1 MQDFD
6 SVTGVARVVA
16 MTIFRAAAVLVL
28 GVAISGAGCG
38 SSDQCV
44 NGAGPIVSQTLDL
57 SALTGFDFQVGGEV
71 TAVVGET
78 QQVMVRGEE
87 NVIDLLNRDVIN
99 GIWEIGFTECVQNI
113 SEFRVEITVPELDNV
128 ELSGAGTIN
137 AETEANDIDAIL
149 SGAGTVTLT
158 GQTTSQQATLSGSG
172 TIEAFDLASEET
184 SVFLTGQG
192 TVNVTANERLN
203 VDLGGAGAVFYKGD
217 PELNVRITGVGSVV
231 DAN

>member
-1 MQDFD
+1 
-6 SVTGVARVVA
+6 
-16 MTIFRAAAVLVL
+16 MTIFRATAALLL
-28 GVAISGAGCG
+28 GMAVSAAGCG

-57 SALTGFDFQVGGEV
+57 TTLTGFDFQVGGEV

-87 NVIDLLNRDVIN
+87 NVVDLLNRDVVN
-99 GIWEIGFTECVQNI
+99 GIWEIGFTECVRNV
-113 SEFRVEITVPELDNV
+113 SELRVEITVPELDNV

-137 AETEANDIDAIL
+137 AETEASNIDVIL

-172 TIEAFDLASEET
+172 TIEAFDLATEET
-184 SVFLTGQG
+184 SVLLTGQG
-192 TVNVTANERLN
+192 TVNVTANAQLN
-203 VDLGGAGAVFYKGD
+203 VDLLGAGAVFYKGD
-217 PELNVRITGVGSVV
+217 PEPNIRITGAGSVV